1 MAVAS
6 AAPGST
12 FSTQLLF
19 SLLVSNLQRIRELG
33 MLSPA
38 SSCQLGLESE
48 SWQQGKARRIE
59 REGEKTDVRRIWR
72 GVEGLG
78 TSDGEE

>member
-1 MAVAS
+1 
-6 AAPGST
+6 
-12 FSTQLLF
+12 
-19 SLLVSNLQRIRELG
+19 